1 MAAYGF
7 CATLPAMSDLAA
19 MSNPAA
25 TSGPAATSEAARPSA
40 ILCISSY
47 EKGQAFL
54 RECARQ
60 DCKVFL
66 LTEERLAKA
75 DWPFDIL
82 TEFHTMPGGM
92 RIEQII
98 HTVTHLARGRHFDR
112 IVALDEFDMETV
124 AALREHMRL
133 PGMGTSAT
141 NLFRDKLAMRVEAT
155 RAGVRVPEFIG
166 VFNYDDLRAWMAEVP
181 TPWVLK
187 PRAQASAVGI
197 RKLHEAEGLWRA
209 LDALGDQ
216 QSYYLLERFVPGKVF
231 HVDGIVSRGEV
242 LLAAAHA
249 YGQPPMQLT
258 HEGGVFTTRQLERE
272 TPLAKAFVAMHGDVV
287 NALRLESGITHTEFI
302 QAHFDGALYFLEAAA
317 RVGGAYIADVIE
329 HSLGINLWAEW
340 ARLEIASMRGE
351 RYTLPPLR
359 NDYAGSVLCL
369 AQQAD
374 PDTSHYT
381 APEIVYRMRKRHH
394 AGLIVRSAD
403 PARVQSL
410 LDEYSQRFLA
420 DYLAVLP
427 APDRPTA

>member
-1 MAAYGF
+1 MSDVALSAA
-7 CATLPAMSDLAA
+7 AMSD
-19 MSNPAA
+19 
-25 TSGPAATSEAARPSA
+25 AARPNA
-40 ILCISSY
+40 ILCISTF

-54 RECARQ
+54 RECAREGCQ
-60 DCKVFL
+60 VSL

-82 TEFHTMPGGM
+82 AGFHTMPGGM

-98 HTVTHLARGRHFDR
+98 HTVTHLSRNRHFDR

-124 AALREHMRL
+124 AALREHMQL

-141 NLFRDKLAMRVEAT
+141 NLFRDKLAMRTGAA

-166 VFNYDDLRAWMAEVP
+166 VFNYDDLRAWMANVP
-181 TPWVLK
+181 PPWVLK

-197 RKLHEAEGLWRA
+197 RKLHEPEELWRA
-209 LDALGDQ
+209 LNELGDQ

-272 TPLAKAFVAMHGDVV
+272 TPLAKSLVEMHSEVV
-287 NALRLESGITHTEFI
+287 DALHLESGITHTEFI
-302 QAHFDGALYFLEAAA
+302 QAHADGALYFLEAAA
-317 RVGGAYIADVIE
+317 RVGGAYIAEVIQ
-329 HSLGINLWAEW
+329 HSLGVNLWAEW
-340 ARLEIASMRGE
+340 ARLEIAGMRGQ
-351 RYTLPPLR
+351 RYTLPPLTS
-359 NDYAGSVLCL
+359 DYAGSVLCL

-374 PDTSHYT
+374 PDTSQYA
-381 APEIVYRMRKRHH
+381 APEIVYRIRKRHH

-403 PARVQSL
+403 PARVRSL
-410 LDEYSQRFLA
+410 LDEYSRRFVA

>member
-1 MAAYGF
+1 MFDAK
-7 CATLPAMSDLAA
+7 SDQ
-19 MSNPAA
+19 AA
-25 TSGPAATSEAARPSA
+25 TAAARPSA
-40 ILCISSY
+40 ILCISTF

-60 DCKVFL
+60 GCQVSL
-66 LTEERLAKA
+66 LTEERHAKA

-82 TEFHTMPGGM
+82 ASFHTMPGGM

-98 HTVTHLARGRHFDR
+98 HTVTYLCRSRHFDR

-124 AALREHMRL
+124 AALREHMQL
-133 PGMGTSAT
+133 PGMGATAT
-141 NLFRDKLAMRVEAT
+141 NLFRDKLAMRVHAE
-155 RAGVRVPEFIG
+155 RAGIRVPEFIG

-181 TPWVLK
+181 APWVLK
-187 PRAQASAVGI
+187 PRMQASAVGI
-197 RKLHEAEGLWRA
+197 RKLHEPEALWRA
-209 LDALGDQ
+209 LGELGDQ

-272 TPLAKAFVAMHGDVV
+272 TPLARSLVAMHAAVV
-287 NALRLESGITHTEFI
+287 DGLGLESGITHTEFI
-302 QAHFDGALYFLEAAA
+302 QAHSDGSLYFLEAAA

-329 HSLGINLWAEW
+329 HSLGVNLWAEW
-340 ARLEIASMRGE
+340 ARLEIAGIRGE
-351 RYTLPPLR
+351 RYTLPPLKS
-359 NDYAGSVLCL
+359 DYAGSVLCL
-369 AQQAD
+369 AQQAE
-374 PDTSHYT
+374 PDTSQYN
-381 APEIVYRMRKRHH
+381 APEIVYRMRKHHH

>member
-1 MAAYGF
+1 
-7 CATLPAMSDLAA
+7 MSE
-19 MSNPAA
+19 PAA
-25 TSGPAATSEAARPSA
+25 TPEAGRPSA
-40 ILCISSY
+40 ILCISTF

-54 RECARQ
+54 RECAREGCQ
-60 DCKVFL
+60 VSL

-75 DWPFDIL
+75 DWPFDTL
-82 TEFHTMPGGM
+82 AGFHTMPGGM

-98 HTVTHLARGRHFDR
+98 HTVTHLSRNRHFDR

-124 AALREHMRL
+124 AALREHMQL

-141 NLFRDKLAMRVEAT
+141 NLFRDKLAMRTGAA

-166 VFNYDDLRAWMAEVP
+166 VFNYDDLRAWMANVP
-181 TPWVLK
+181 PPWVLK

-197 RKLHEAEGLWRA
+197 RKLHEPEELWRA
-209 LDALGDQ
+209 LNELGDQ

-272 TPLAKAFVAMHGDVV
+272 TPLAKSLVKMHSEVV
-287 NALRLESGITHTEFI
+287 DALRLESGITHTEFI
-302 QAHFDGALYFLEAAA
+302 QAHADGALYFLEAAA
-317 RVGGAYIADVIE
+317 RVGGAYIAEVIQ
-329 HSLGINLWAEW
+329 HSLGVNLWAEW
-340 ARLEIASMRGE
+340 ARLEIAGMRGQ
-351 RYTLPPLR
+351 RYTLPPLAS
-359 NDYAGSVLCL
+359 DYAGSVLCL

-374 PDTSHYT
+374 PDTSQYT
-381 APEIVYRMRKRHH
+381 APEIVYRIRKRHH

-410 LDEYSQRFLA
+410 LDEYSQRFVA